1 MRPSPPSPTLEDP
14 AVARLSEVLGGPG
27 GLHARGRWWTPL
39 LTGCLLAGLLVVLG
53 AGLRAGCST
62 DGWTADS
69 PDFAPGCFSALPH
82 AYVAQGGAEG
92 VWPYGERVGDPSATP
107 PAGEAPA
114 RYRVEGTQ
122 ALAGA
127 TYLHAALASLVA
139 PAADVR
145 EERAGLPVADLYR
158 DHDVRAEAAA
168 TILWAAV
175 LVGLAAMLVALV
187 VARVRPL
194 RAWDGVLVAASP
206 LLAVAALVDV
216 GLFGVAL
223 AVGALLAVRRRKA
236 LAAGLMLGAAVTL
249 TWAAWLVLAG
259 LLVALAARALARDV
273 AARTPG
279 ADPLVL
285 VLVTALTW
293 VAVSL
298 PALVTGAGVW
308 RAGWR
313 AALDEA
319 AGTGSVRWV
328 GTAAGGGGLPAYPL
342 VALVVLALWIAAVAA
357 LAFRAPRPPRP
368 EQVVLLVVAVGAVLF
383 AAGPADVLVVL
394 PFAVLARPRLEPLL
408 AWQAVELAHAA
419 VLWWTTTGALASGSS
434 TNDAPLAALTVLRVV
449 ALLALA
455 GWVVRDVA
463 MPSRDPVGGE
473 RQLTS
478 VRSNDVA
485 V

>member
-1 MRPSPPSPTLEDP
+1 MRPSPVPPTLDDP
-14 AVARLSEVLGGPG
+14 AVGRLSEVLGGPG

-39 LTGCLLAGLLVVLG
+39 LVGCLLAGLLVVLG

-92 VWPYGERVGDPSATP
+92 AWPYGERVGDPSATP
-107 PAGEAPA
+107 APGETPA
-114 RYRVEGTQ
+114 RYAVEGSH

-139 PAADVR
+139 PGADVR
-145 EERAGLPVADLYR
+145 DARAGVPVVDLYR
-158 DHDVRAEAAA
+158 DADVRAEAAA
-168 TILWAAV
+168 TITWAAV
-175 LVGLAAMLVALV
+175 LVALAAMLVVLL
-187 VARVRPL
+187 VARTRPL

-216 GLFGVAL
+216 GLVGVAF
-223 AVGALLAVRRRKA
+223 AVGAVLAVRRGRA
-236 LAAGLMLGAAVTL
+236 LAAGLMLGVAGTL
-249 TWAAWLVLAG
+249 GWAAWLVLVG
-259 LLVALAARALARDV
+259 LLVALAARALARDGAV
-273 AARTPG
+273 RSPG

-285 VLVTALTW
+285 VGATALTW
-293 VAVSL
+293 LTVSL
-298 PALVTGAGVW
+298 PAIVTGAGVW
-308 RAGWR
+308 RDGWR
-313 AALDEA
+313 AALEEA
-319 AGTGSVRWV
+319 AGTGSLRWI
-328 GTAAGGGGLPAYPL
+328 GTAAGGGALPAYPL
-342 VALVVLALWIAAVAA
+342 VALVVLALWIGAVAV

-394 PFAVLARPRLEPLL
+394 PLAVLARPRLEPLL
-408 AWQAVELAHAA
+408 VWQGVELAHAA
-419 VLWWTTTGALASGSS
+419 VLWWTTTGALASGST
-434 TNDAPLAALTVLRVV
+434 TNDAPLAALTALRVV

-463 MPSRDPVGGE
+463 MPSRDPIGEE

-478 VRSNDVA
+478 VRSNAVA